1 MNFGLFLSKITKHFE
16 SYFHLFCFILRNLS
30 KNLRPLLSPNKLAQ
44 LQQSSDEKF
53 PFDEL

>member
-16 SYFHLFCFILRNLS
+16 SYFHLFCLNLRNLS

-53 PFDEL
+53 PFNEL

>member
-1 MNFGLFLSKITKHFE
+1 MNFDLFLSKITKHFE
-16 SYFHLFCFILRNLS
+16 SYFHLFCLNLRNLS

-44 LQQSSDEKF
+44 LQQSGDEKF